1 MPAPWWLTLEYT
13 QLRQWSNLYFEVVLN
28 QMNVFAAYFFYF
40 GGNNYTSPGVWAAAS
55 RPGLNSERYICSL
68 YAAKTNKK
76 VMMAIKNFFWWNGQA
91 FDLWPWRFC
100 HQFWSVVL
108 KRPLLVVVGSAP
120 PLTDSL
126 SVSSTVWTQYMASAS
141 LILPKGKLKVLPGLL
156 VAVLLLLSLFFFL
169 FQFNKEAELRPFAPT
184 RMCWRVFSLSLLWD
198 SMVALRSTCWHTC

>member
-1 MPAPWWLTLEYT
+1 MSLQPIVFTLGRITIWAQESGQQLHVLAWTQKDTFVLYMQQKQIKQWWW
-13 QLRQWSNLYFEVVLN
+13 Q
-28 QMNVFAAYFFYF
+28 
-40 GGNNYTSPGVWAAAS
+40 
-55 RPGLNSERYICSL
+55 YI
-68 YAAKTNKK
+68 Y
-76 VMMAIKNFFWWNGQA
+76 IFFWWNGQA

-126 SVSSTVWTQYMASAS
+126 SVSSPVWTQYMASAS
-141 LILPKGKLKVLPGLL
+141 LMLPKGKLKVLPGLL
-156 VAVLLLLSLFFFL
+156 VAVLLLSLFFFL